1 MNTKKEYVAPTLT
14 VVTFKVEQ
22 GFTASTEFCLFQ
34 DLLLFND
41 HYNEQ
46 AQEKWTVSD
55 NDFGSDWQ

>member
-34 DLLLFND
+34 DILLN
-41 HYNEQ
+41 YNNQ
-46 AQEKWTVSD
+46 AQENWTVQD
-55 NDFGSDWQ
+55 NSFGNGW